1 LALESD
7 YALPPHV
14 MNFLGHKSIK
24 NTLIYIQLKEV
35 IFKEEN
41 DWFVYKAARTAED
54 TKPLIENGFSYVCE
68 FDGVKLFRKR
78 K

>member
-1 LALESD
+1 
-7 YALPPHV
+7 

-41 DWFVYKAARTAED
+41 DWFVYKAVRTAED
-54 TKPLIENGFSYVCE
+54 AKPLIENGSAMSASSTGLSCSGSGSRIKTE
-68 FDGVKLFRKR
+68 
-78 K
+78 